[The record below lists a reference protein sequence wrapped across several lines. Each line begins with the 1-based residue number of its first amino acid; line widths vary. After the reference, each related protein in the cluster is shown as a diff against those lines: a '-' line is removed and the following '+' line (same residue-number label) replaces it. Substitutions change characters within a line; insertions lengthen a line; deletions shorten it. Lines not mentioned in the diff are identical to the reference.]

1 MKQKTV
7 KNKTKEL
14 VEKFPH
20 TGKQYVIPLL
30 QKIQDADGYIS
41 EEMMDL
47 AAEKLDVPV
56 SRIYAV
62 STFYSYFRLQPVG
75 KHLLRPCQGTACHV
89 KGAKRIINKMK
100 EKLELTDMDTTVDNK
115 FTVSPVSCLGTCGL
129 APVMMVGD
137 NVHGNLDEEKIGE
150 IIDRLRK

>member
-1 MKQKTV
+1 MKQR
-7 KNKTKEL
+7 TKEM

-20 TGKQYVIPLL
+20 SGRQYIIPLL

-41 EEMMDL
+41 EEMMDIV
-47 AAEKLDVPV
+47 AEKLNVPV
-56 SRIYAV
+56 SQIYAV

-89 KGAKRIINKMK
+89 KGAKRIISKLK
-100 EKLELTDMDTTVDNK
+100 EKLELTDMDTTIDNK

-137 NVHGNLDEEKIGE
+137 DVCGNLDEEKVSE
-150 IIDRLRK
+150 IVERLK

>member
-1 MKQKTV
+1 MKQR
-7 KNKTKEL
+7 TKEM

-20 TGKQYVIPLL
+20 SDKQYVIPLL
-30 QKIQDADGYIS
+30 QKVQDADGYIS

-47 AAEKLDVPV
+47 VAEKLDVPV
-56 SRIYAV
+56 SQIYAV

-75 KHLLRPCQGTACHV
+75 KHLLRPCRGTACHV
-89 KGAKRIINKMK
+89 KGAKRIISKLK
-100 EKLELTDMDTTVDNK
+100 EKLELTDMDTTIDNK

-137 NVHGNLDEEKIGE
+137 NVCGNLDEEKVSE
-150 IIDRLRK
+150 IVERLK

>member
-1 MKQKTV
+1 MKKTT
-7 KNKTKEL
+7 KNKTREI
-14 VEKFPH
+14 VENFPH

-30 QKIQDADGYIS
+30 QKVQDADGYIS

-47 AAEKLDVPV
+47 VAEKLDVPV
-56 SRIYAV
+56 SQIYAV

-89 KGAKRIINKMK
+89 KGAKRIINKIK
-100 EKLELTDMDTTVDNK
+100 EKLELTDMDTTIDNE
-115 FTVSPVSCLGTCGL
+115 FTLSPVSCLGTCGL

-137 NVHGNLDEEKIGE
+137 NVYGNLDEEKAAE
-150 IIDRLRK
+150 IVERLR